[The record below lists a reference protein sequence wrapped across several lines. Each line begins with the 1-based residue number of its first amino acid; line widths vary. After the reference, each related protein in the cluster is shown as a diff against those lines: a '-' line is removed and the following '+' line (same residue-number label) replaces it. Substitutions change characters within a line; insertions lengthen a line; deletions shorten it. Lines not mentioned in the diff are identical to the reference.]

1 MKYKYFIMIL
11 LFASLF
17 SCKEGDSYDISQVT
31 TFATFEYDPQVEV
44 EVGGSFT
51 PSVVAMEGE
60 TIITSTYTGS
70 VDANTIGVYEI
81 VYSAT
86 NSQGYDGTA
95 NQTIIVHDPTL
106 TGADMTGTI
115 YQSNNPART
124 GTVTLVTGTTNI
136 YYATDVAF
144 GGVFP
149 MYFQM
154 IGDVLEVIPQQ
165 FALGVT
171 SVTASYDPVGRA
183 ISLTVYPQEFSY
195 IMVYN

>member
-1 MKYKYFIMIL
+1 MSL

-17 SCKEGDSYDISQVT
+17 SCKEGDSYNISQVT
-31 TFATFEYDPQVEV
+31 TFATFEYEPQVVV

-51 PSVVAMEGE
+51 PNVVAKEGE
-60 TIITSTYTGS
+60 TTINSTYTGS
-70 VDANTIGVYEI
+70 VDVNTVGVYEI

-86 NSQGYDGTA
+86 NTEGYDGTA
-95 NQTIIVHDPTL
+95 TQTVIVYDPTL
-106 TGADMTGTI
+106 TGTDMSGTI
-115 YQSNNPART
+115 YQSNNAART
-124 GTVTLVTGTTNI
+124 GTVSLVTGTTNV

-171 SVTASYDPVGRA
+171 SVTASYDAVGRK
-183 ISLTVYPQEFSY
+183 ISLTVFPQEFSY